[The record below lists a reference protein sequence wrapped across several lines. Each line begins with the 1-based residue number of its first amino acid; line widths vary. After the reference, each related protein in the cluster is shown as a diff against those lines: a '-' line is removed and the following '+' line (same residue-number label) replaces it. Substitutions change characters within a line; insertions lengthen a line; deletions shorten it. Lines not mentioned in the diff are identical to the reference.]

1 MTVIVDTSAWY
12 AFVVATDYSHQAAID
27 FVKQDNDLIFP
38 FTVFEEFEA
47 LIQSRFGK
55 KRAIENGGKIN
66 KYGVLAP
73 TKADLGASWKI
84 FIDSAADISFVDAT
98 VAAVAKRLNLPVFG
112 FDPHFE
118 KLGVKQVPQQKSFPG
133 TVAQFGV

>member
-1 MTVIVDTSAWY
+1 MTVVVDTSAWY
-12 AFVVATDYSHQAAID
+12 AFVVAADQSHRAAID

-55 KRAIENGGKIN
+55 KRAIENGDKIN

-73 TKADLGASWKI
+73 TKADLRASWKI

-98 VAAVAKRLNLPVFG
+98 VAAVAKRLNLAVFG

-118 KLGVKQVPQQKSFPG
+118 KLGVKQVP
-133 TVAQFGV
+133 